1 MMKTQVMIT
10 FLFVILMKM
19 VMYRVHQQMKM
30 ESKKLEVMERQLEKV
45 MVLQKVAK
53 VKFWTLVEVYLALER
68 LRKFVK
74 VKIEIW
80 N

>member
-1 MMKTQVMIT
+1 MIT